1 MGNTTEL
8 LNLSGFIQ
16 TILSSGNDNPSTIV
30 LVLND
35 GTECPILHK
44 GAGVDLVDHIGADV
58 EVVACWEN
66 VPDIDGGKALRVRSY
81 NVTDGYEDPW
91 YDDDDE

>member
-1 MGNTTEL
+1 MLFRSQTT
-8 LNLSGFIQ
+8 LSTGGETPGGIA
-16 TILSSGNDNPSTIV
+16 
-30 LVLND
+30 LVLAD

-58 EVVACWEN
+58 EVVACWEG
-66 VPDIDGGKALRVRSY
+66 VTAVEGEKALRIRSY
-81 NVTDGYEDPW
+81 TVTDGYEDPW

>member
-8 LNLSGFIQ
+8 LNLSGFVQ
-16 TILSSGNDNPSTIV
+16 TTISTDGEGPSSIA
-30 LVLND
+30 LVLSD

-58 EVVACWEN
+58 EIVACWEAEP
-66 VPDIDGGKALRVRSY
+66 VVEGGKALRVRSY
-81 NVTDGYEDPW
+81 TVTDGYEDPW
-91 YDDDDE
+91 YDDDE

>member
-8 LNLSGFIQ
+8 LNLSGFVQ
-16 TILSSGNDNPSTIV
+16 TILTTDGESPSSIA
-30 LVLND
+30 LVLAD

-58 EVVACWEN
+58 EIVACWEEESGAE
-66 VPDIDGGKALRVRSY
+66 GGKALRVRSY
-81 NVTDGYEDPW
+81 NVTDGYEDSW
-91 YDDDDE
+91 YDDNE